1 MGTAKDGQEPPSATT
16 ARKRTK
22 GRPPRIDAEKIVEA
36 ARTLPPE
43 RVTMQGVAEVL
54 GVDPTALNY
63 HVGGRAG
70 FMRLV
75 ALDRART
82 AAARF
87 AAEPTEGPWDERLR
101 AFAVAMRTSIGSI
114 GPLAPHLEYDSSAA
128 FAYMGPIERILE
140 ALVEAG
146 FDLETAARALT
157 LVAHAAVHA
166 GKADARAR
174 ARSERD
180 AGPHRGGTS
189 FLAFAAQSPD
199 DFPLIHRLVSG
210 EVGGLAPRENWSS
223 DRQFDF
229 EIDAILAGLRAL
241 LDAR

>member
-1 MGTAKDGQEPPSATT
+1 MGTAKDGEESSSARAT
-16 ARKRTK
+16 RKRAK
-22 GRPPRIDAEKIVEA
+22 GRPPRIDAEKIIEA
-36 ARTLPPE
+36 ARALPPE
-43 RVTMQGVAEVL
+43 SVTMQAVAERL

-75 ALDRART
+75 ALDRARA

-87 AAEPTEGPWDERLR
+87 AVESVEGTWEERLR
-101 AFAVAMRTSIGSI
+101 AFAVAMRASIGSI

-146 FDLETAARALT
+146 FDLETSARALT

-174 ARSERD
+174 ARASGD

-199 DFPLIHRLVSG
+199 DFPLLHRLVAG

-241 LDAR
+241 LDVR